1 MLYKRTIF
9 LILVLSFTFLI
20 VSFFLIGEKEKNL
33 RARAEIKPSL
43 KLPAPHPKSKTSV
56 EQALSKRRSVRTYKD
71 EPLTIEHISQ
81 LCWSAQGITS
91 DWGGRTAPSAGAK
104 YPLEVFLV
112 VENVDGL
119 DPGVYHYNPSDHSL
133 RKKIDGDKRE
143 DLYTSALWQKPVIRA
158 PVNFVISGV
167 YERTMKKYGERGK
180 RYVHMEVGHVCQNI
194 YLQAEALNLGTVVIG
209 AFDDQKV
216 KKVLNL
222 KKEEPFAIMPVGR
235 KK

>member
-1 MLYKRTIF
+1 MPNKRTIF
-9 LILVLSFTFLI
+9 LILVLSFIFLI
-20 VSFFLIGEKEKNL
+20 VSFFVIGEKGGNL
-33 RARAEIKPSL
+33 KARMEIKPSL
-43 KLPAPHPKSKTSV
+43 KLPAPHLKGKTSV

-71 EPLTIEHISQ
+71 EPLTIEQISQ

-143 DLYTSALWQKPVIRA
+143 DLYASALWQKPVIRA

-167 YERTMKKYGERGK
+167 YERTMEKYGERGK